1 MWWSPSDSIAGRMTE
16 KGTTLTTISRM
27 RCNARRGLTIPASG
41 CREVIGFLLQD
52 NIFERLDDRTPDH
65 STISRTRRCVD
76 IDTHREVF
84 SRVVG
89 LLAERGLLKGA
100 AVV

>member
-1 MWWSPSDSIAGRMTE
+1 
-16 KGTTLTTISRM
+16 
-27 RCNARRGLTIPASG
+27 
-41 CREVIGFLLQD
+41 LQD